1 MNDFYCIFFFFHLME
16 KAFPAIKVGVCEG
29 RIGAYLSASYNTG
42 VTRVLSARKG
52 ITVHKGKVHLENV
65 NFELTKASVGD
76 YKHIL
81 HYLLFFV
88 SRSQRNRGKGCQDVI
103 CSLNFFSHHPGKI
116 TPTWQAK
123 LISRMFG
130 VWVVL

>member
-1 MNDFYCIFFFFHLME
+1 ME

-52 ITVHKGKVHLENV
+52 ITVHRGKVHLENV
-65 NFELTKASVGD
+65 NLELTKASVGD
-76 YKHIL
+76 YIL
-81 HYLLFFV
+81 HYLLFFFLV
-88 SRSQRNRGKGCQDVI
+88 SRSQRNGGKGCQDVI
-103 CSLNFFSHHPGKI
+103 CSPNFFSLHPGKS
-116 TPTWQAK
+116 TSTQQAK

>member
-1 MNDFYCIFFFFHLME
+1 ME

-81 HYLLFFV
+81 HYLLFFL
-88 SRSQRNRGKGCQDVI
+88 SAEARGIEGKGVKM
-103 CSLNFFSHHPGKI
+103 SSAPY
-116 TPTWQAK
+116 
-123 LISRMFG
+123 ISSPFTLVR
-130 VWVVL
+130 LHLHSRPS